1 MEGSWYRSKTNS
13 RYSRD
18 QGIPCTPILLQ
29 ERNTLFPK
37 SIAMTFLQRYF
48 LDNFQRSFLCSLAAI
63 LSLNSMIELSTA
75 IGQEDAIK
83 TAKATDESSEGF
95 QSLCD
100 GKDLTGWE
108 GAVDDYEVVEGS
120 IVCKPNRGGVL
131 FTKKQFADF
140 VVRVEFLIP
149 PGGNNGLAIRYPGK
163 GRASYDAM
171 CELQVLDDDAP
182 KYATLDPRQY
192 HGSIYGIVA
201 AKRGALKPVG
211 QWNEQE
217 VTVVGSRIKVELNG
231 QVIVDADVA
240 PVETYLHDLPHPGK
254 MLTQGHFG
262 FAGHGDPVKFRNIRI
277 KELKPAEQPPVQSAK
292 PSSEKSADESARK
305 K

>member
-1 MEGSWYRSKTNS
+1 MR
-13 RYSRD
+13 
-18 QGIPCTPILLQ
+18 
-29 ERNTLFPK
+29 
-37 SIAMTFLQRYF
+37 FLQRC
-48 LDNFQRSFLCSLAAI
+48 LLANFRRSFLCSIAAFLA
-63 LSLNSMIELSTA
+63 LNVVIDLSTA
-75 IGQEDAIK
+75 HGQEDTIK
-83 TAKATDESSEGF
+83 IAKTTAESSDGF
-95 QSLCD
+95 QSLFN
-100 GKDLTGWE
+100 GKDLTDWA
-108 GAVDDYEVVEGS
+108 GAVEDYEVVDGS

-140 VVRVEFLIP
+140 VVRVEFLLP

-201 AKRGALKPVG
+201 AKRGALKPIG

-240 PVETYLHDLPHPGK
+240 PIETYLHDLPHPGK

-277 KELKPAEQPPVQSAK
+277 KELKPAEQSTTQPAK
-292 PSSEKSADESARK
+292 PTSEKSSDESAGK

>member
-1 MEGSWYRSKTNS
+1 
-13 RYSRD
+13 
-18 QGIPCTPILLQ
+18 
-29 ERNTLFPK
+29 
-37 SIAMTFLQRYF
+37 MTFS
-48 LDNFQRSFLCSLAAI
+48 QRSFVANFRQSFFCSLTAF
-63 LSLNSMIELSTA
+63 LSLLSVFDLSTA
-75 IGQEDAIK
+75 FGQDDAIK
-83 TAKATDESSEGF
+83 TAKATAESSDGF
-95 QSLCD
+95 QSLCN

-108 GAVDDYEVVEGS
+108 GAVDDYEVVDGS

-140 VVRVEFLIP
+140 VVRVEFLLP

-171 CELQVLDDDAP
+171 CELQVLDDDAR

-277 KELKPAEQPPVQSAK
+277 KELKPAESTDTKTEK
-292 PSSEKSADESARK
+292 P
-305 K
+305 

>member
-1 MEGSWYRSKTNS
+1 MR
-13 RYSRD
+13 
-18 QGIPCTPILLQ
+18 
-29 ERNTLFPK
+29 
-37 SIAMTFLQRYF
+37 FLQRC
-48 LDNFQRSFLCSLAAI
+48 LLANFRRSFLCSIAAFLA
-63 LSLNSMIELSTA
+63 LNVVIDLSTA
-75 IGQEDAIK
+75 HGQEDTIK
-83 TAKATDESSEGF
+83 IAKTTAESSDGF
-95 QSLCD
+95 QSLFN
-100 GKDLTGWE
+100 GKDLTDWA
-108 GAVDDYEVVEGS
+108 GAVEDYEVVHGS

-140 VVRVEFLIP
+140 VVRVEFLLP

-201 AKRGALKPVG
+201 AKRGALKPIG

-240 PVETYLHDLPHPGK
+240 PIETYLHDLPHPGK

-277 KELKPAEQPPVQSAK
+277 KELKPAEQSTTQPAK
-292 PSSEKSADESARK
+292 PTSEKSSDESAGK